1 MYKTVLMLVAA
12 LAACQVTAATVS
24 TAGRMVDD
32 AFYAMANLPA
42 ELVGVCPVGEDIDLK
57 IEENASAGY
66 VWSAV
71 YDPRIITVE
80 INHQAPRSAVA
91 GAPGFAEIELKP
103 LTAGPVAV
111 TLNYSRPFESGVAP
125 ARTVKCILNPAAAP
139 AMTTAPAPAAPVMA
153 AVATAAGAT
162 AVTTAGAA
170 PVAVESLP
178 LLYDDAYYRLSRV
191 PAALQVRIP
200 VGEDLEFELEEQPD
214 AGFLWS
220 VASYDPTFCRVGIE
234 HKPEGFFRRPKADIE
249 IKALRSGASTV
260 ELIGGAGAS
269 AKRLVLHFRID

>member
-1 MYKTVLMLVAA
+1 MYKTVLMLAAA
-12 LAACQVTAATVS
+12 LAACQVAAATVS

-32 AFYAMANLPA
+32 AFYSMANLPA

-103 LTAGPVAV
+103 LVAGPMAV

-139 AMTTAPAPAAPVMA
+139 AMTTAPAPAAPVT
-153 AVATAAGAT
+153 ATAAVPAPV
-162 AVTTAGAA
+162 AVTTAGVA
-170 PVAVESLP
+170 PVAVETLP
-178 LLYDDAYYRLSRV
+178 LLYDDAYYRIAQA

-220 VASYDPTFCRVGIE
+220 VASYDPTFCRIGIE
-234 HKPEGFFRRPKADIE
+234 HKPEGFFRRPKAEIE
-249 IKALRSGASTV
+249 LKALRSGASTV
-260 ELIGGAGAS
+260 ELVGGSGAS
-269 AKRLVLHFRID
+269 AKRMVLHFRID